1 LKIIFCFDEIRG
13 VSDNALTLIPSLQQ
27 RAEMAGG
34 RMSGGDFSRMESP
47 GQLNTPGSRTSSVLP
62 DLLTQVSTRFLASFW
77 QGKLSS
83 MKEYLYETRVEFYD
97 FRLPPVLALQTRD
110 RRTKPLVTR
119 YEFCFY
125 RSLVFLSFL
134 TVDTYN
140 LLICLSIVKITE
152 LRGHKANNYCADL

>member
-1 LKIIFCFDEIRG
+1 
-13 VSDNALTLIPSLQQ
+13 
-27 RAEMAGG
+27 
-34 RMSGGDFSRMESP
+34 MSGGDFSRMESP

-62 DLLTQVSTRFLASFW
+62 DLLTQVSARFLASFW

-125 RSLVFLSFL
+125 CSLVFF
-134 TVDTYN
+134 
-140 LLICLSIVKITE
+140 
-152 LRGHKANNYCADL
+152 